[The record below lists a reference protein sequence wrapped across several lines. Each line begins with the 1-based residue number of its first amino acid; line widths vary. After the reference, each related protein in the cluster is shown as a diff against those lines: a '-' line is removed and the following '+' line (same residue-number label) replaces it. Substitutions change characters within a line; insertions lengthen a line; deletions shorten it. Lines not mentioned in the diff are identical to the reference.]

1 MDRKTITLTVV
12 ANMTSNY
19 SENLGNIGSVQKVYR
34 RAFIRFKIFK
44 QIIGKREI
52 HIRKIRQ
59 TKQYFRKSVMIVK
72 DQGTHQEIRYFL
84 LDDPQGRKDCFHTG
98 ECNRRDQ

>member
-34 RAFIRFKIFK
+34 RGHVYAIRSRESLKNAIMV
-44 QIIGKREI
+44 QSGIGN
-52 HIRKIRQ
+52 H
-59 TKQYFRKSVMIVK
+59 
-72 DQGTHQEIRYFL
+72 
-84 LDDPQGRKDCFHTG
+84 CFWLYHG
-98 ECNRRDQ
+98 S